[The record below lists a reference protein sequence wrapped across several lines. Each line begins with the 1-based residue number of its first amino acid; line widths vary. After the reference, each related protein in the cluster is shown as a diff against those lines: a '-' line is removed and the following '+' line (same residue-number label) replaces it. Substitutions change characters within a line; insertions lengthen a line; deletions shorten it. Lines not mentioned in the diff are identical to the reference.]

1 MTLCEARWRRDT
13 DEGGCICELLEVG
26 RGATDIARE
35 DEEVGAAEWG
45 GAPDE
50 EYPRDETAFGVPD
63 GIWRPPLV

>member
-13 DEGGCICELLEVG
+13 DEGGCICELEVG

-35 DEEVGAAEWG
+35 DEEVGAAAWS

-50 EYPRDETAFGVPD
+50 ECARDGVEFGAPD